1 MVELLESPDYGRSS
15 AWRLSY
21 INSASPKPCRKSVDA
36 QSRVKPSGTTRDE
49 PAQAFS

>member
-1 MVELLESPDYGRSS
+1 MVELLESPDYRRSS

-21 INSASPKPCRKSVDA
+21 INSASPKPCRESADA
-36 QSRVKPSGTTRDE
+36 QGRVKPSDTKRDE